1 MKYQKILFLFVFLLL
16 AVCRPCAASTFEE
29 YFRHDNTICYVDM
42 SSLEKVDDT
51 TYEVGVMD
59 YIPAD
64 DFRLISLMQL
74 DLAADRSRTV
84 ERYQLIDGKPRYE
97 EADNRWQDIEEGQRE
112 AYLRDRV
119 KAFLKRRGKL

>member
-1 MKYQKILFLFVFLLL
+1 
-16 AVCRPCAASTFEE
+16 
-29 YFRHDNTICYVDM
+29 
-42 SSLEKVDDT
+42 
-51 TYEVGVMD
+51 MD

-97 EADNRWQDIEEGQRE
+97 EADNRWQDIEDGQRE